1 MDGDRPRRAGPKGPG
16 SKGPGADTPRP
27 PRAPSAKRIV
37 LASIG
42 SDVPDEVIDRVSD
55 VAADL
60 RGEGADAPVPVVH
73 VLAIA
78 RIWGTSLG
86 IPHPGLY
93 PNRHEIDEQRRI
105 VDAATVAVARRGF
118 QVKGRILSTR
128 NAAKVIGRF
137 AESIGASAI
146 VVGDPSGAMKGW
158 ERTVKGSPVKELVR
172 VTRIPVYAVPIDDPA
187 PQGSRTARD
196 RK

>member
-1 MDGDRPRRAGPKGPG
+1 
-16 SKGPGADTPRP
+16 
-27 PRAPSAKRIV
+27 V
-37 LASIG
+37 LASTG
-42 SDVPDEVIDRVSD
+42 YEVPGEVIERLSA

-60 RGEGADAPVPVVH
+60 RGDAADAPVPVVH

-86 IPHPGLY
+86 LPHPGLY

-105 VDAATVAVARRGF
+105 IDAASIAVARRGF
-118 QVKGRILSTR
+118 QVKSRILSAR
-128 NAAKVIGRF
+128 NPAKVIGRF

-146 VVGDPSGAMKGW
+146 VLGDPSGAMKGW
-158 ERTVKGSPVKELVR
+158 ERAVKGHPVKELGR
-172 VTRIPVYAVPIDDPA
+172 LTSIPVYGVPIDVPV
-187 PQGSRTARD
+187 PQGSRASHG